1 MLLYVQDIN
10 LVEVYLRLD
19 EKRYILYVN
28 YLTIIFLHDLFN
40 LSTVKI
46 NSVKFTISD
55 AIVKINAARLT
66 FLDLSTAKMCSG
78 KMFGLKV
85 VKVKHFSLFN
95 FDTVFRVLY
104 FLFGLHFERMRKR
117 LKTLGKTLVSL
128 NKPNKPSYSNQM
140 VKIKLK

>member
-10 LVEVYLRLD
+10 LNEVYLSLD

-78 KMFGLKV
+78 KIFGLKV
-85 VKVKHFSLFN
+85 VKVKI
-95 FDTVFRVLY
+95 FRYLTSTPFPEY
-104 FLFGLHFERMRKR
+104 SIFYLAC
-117 LKTLGKTLVSL
+117 TLRE
-128 NKPNKPSYSNQM
+128 
-140 VKIKLK
+140 